1 MKDYFYCY
9 SPRLQRAFHANG
21 FKYICVG
28 LNIKTGA
35 VFWLYEA
42 TDELNDFKNRQY
54 QADRDKY

>member
-9 SPRLQRAFHANG
+9 SPRLQRALYANG
-21 FKYICVG
+21 FRFICVG

-42 TDELNDFKNRQY
+42 TDELNDYKTRLY
-54 QADRDKY
+54 PKERDNF